1 MNIDFGKTLSK
12 CVIDFGETWVISDIL
27 NAEFWQ
33 NLIISIVV
41 ILFNFFV
48 IPLLKALMKKIKE
61 KHGLDIPDEDIK
73 IDKEDFK
80 DKEEK
85 K

>member
-1 MNIDFGKTLSK
+1 MNINFGKTLSK
-12 CVIDFGETWVISDIL
+12 CIIDFGETWLISDII

-41 ILFNFFV
+41 IIFNFFV

-61 KHGLDIPDEDIK
+61 KHGLDIPDENVNVTKD
-73 IDKEDFK
+73 DFK
-80 DKEEK
+80 DKEENK
-85 K
+85 